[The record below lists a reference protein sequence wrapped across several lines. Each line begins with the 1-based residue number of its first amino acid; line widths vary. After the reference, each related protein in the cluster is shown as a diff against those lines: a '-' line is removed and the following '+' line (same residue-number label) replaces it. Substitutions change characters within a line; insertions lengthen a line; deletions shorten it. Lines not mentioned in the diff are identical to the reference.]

1 MTQNI
6 VIERVYKA
14 SVQDLW
20 ELWTTKDGFQSWW
33 GPQGFRVDIHE
44 IDARLNGALHSDMIA
59 DSPEMIAAMTVDGE
73 LKFTPCKGKFS
84 SFTPYKHLALT
95 QMIDFLPGVEPY
107 NSIISVDFVEGV
119 IGSVQMVVTLSP
131 MHDEAASQMQMHG
144 FTSQLSKLD
153 ERFALAI

>member
-6 VIERVYKA
+6 VIERTYIA

-20 ELWTTKDGFQSWW
+20 DLWTTKDGFQSWW
-33 GPQGFRVDIHE
+33 GPQGFRVDVHE
-44 IDARLNGALHSDMIA
+44 IDGRLDGALHYDMIA
-59 DSPEMIAAMTVDGE
+59 DSPEMVAAMTVDGE

-84 SFTPYKHLALT
+84 IYAPHTRLALT

-107 NSIISVDFVEGV
+107 SSTISVDFVEVANG
-119 IGSVQMVVTLSP
+119 GVQMVVALSP

-144 FTSQLSKLD
+144 FTSQLTKLD
-153 ERFALAI
+153 ERFVLAI